1 MLQTCLN
8 RLLAFHEQSGVLE
21 CEAGASFA
29 EIITHFLPRGWFLP
43 TTPGTKHVTVGGA
56 IAADVHGKNHH
67 IDGSLCKYVLELTLL
82 TAAGDLIIC
91 SPTRN
96 SRVFEATV
104 GGMGLTGVI
113 VSARIQLLKTST
125 AYLNVDFKRT
135 ANLDETLQSCDEYD
149 SSYKYSV
156 AWVDCLASKKSLGRA
171 ILMFANHATLAE
183 LPGHLSDRPLQIQKR
198 REVPVP
204 CFFPAFVLNRW
215 TAKTFNALYYA
226 KHPTAR
232 LQVDYDTFFYPQDRL
247 MHWNRVYGRRG
258 FLEYQALF
266 PVENARAGL
275 IELLQVIVN
284 ENKAPSFAVL
294 KRSGPASRGMLSFL
308 YPGYTLAMHFQNSGE
323 SVLRLFRRLDDV
335 LLKYGGRLYLAKDAA
350 MSPEVFSAM
359 YPRLGEF
366 RKVKATLDPENRFL
380 SSQAKRLKIFEEQWT
395 RGS

>member
-1 MLQTCLN
+1 MVDQGLVFLADSESSATAGLRECNGDSQDCRREIAQLSLCSEPKYDRSSAVISTERLLSGWGNYPVEKCHVSRPTTVDSLTAVITQGGQRTYIPRGLGRSYGDSAINRDGGVVLQTCLN

-135 ANLDETLQSCDEYD
+135 ANLDET
-149 SSYKYSV
+149 
-156 AWVDCLASKKSLGRA
+156 
-171 ILMFANHATLAE
+171 
-183 LPGHLSDRPLQIQKR
+183 
-198 REVPVP
+198 
-204 CFFPAFVLNRW
+204 
-215 TAKTFNALYYA
+215 
-226 KHPTAR
+226 
-232 LQVDYDTFFYPQDRL
+232 
-247 MHWNRVYGRRG
+247 
-258 FLEYQALF
+258 
-266 PVENARAGL
+266 
-275 IELLQVIVN
+275 
-284 ENKAPSFAVL
+284 
-294 KRSGPASRGMLSFL
+294 
-308 YPGYTLAMHFQNSGE
+308 
-323 SVLRLFRRLDDV
+323 
-335 LLKYGGRLYLAKDAA
+335 
-350 MSPEVFSAM
+350 
-359 YPRLGEF
+359 
-366 RKVKATLDPENRFL
+366 
-380 SSQAKRLKIFEEQWT
+380 
-395 RGS
+395 